1 MGHPFTVD
9 APSGDLT
16 AAAARRIVAGSL
28 RLRETCMLRQLS
40 AVALFALAG
49 AALAC
54 DDGARGK
61 SASYAPDDG
70 VPEKAAEVR
79 TTTPTKDTVA
89 APAPSNVVK
98 KPQAEPKRK
107 PLGKPLN
114 S

>member
-1 MGHPFTVD
+1 
-9 APSGDLT
+9 
-16 AAAARRIVAGSL
+16 
-28 RLRETCMLRQLS
+28 MLRKLS

-54 DDGARGK
+54 DDGGSRGK

-79 TTTPTKDTVA
+79 TTTPTKDATVVQA
-89 APAPSNVVK
+89 APVAK
-98 KPQAEPKRK
+98 KQQQAQPKRK
-107 PLGKPLN
+107 PQGKPLN

>member
-1 MGHPFTVD
+1 
-9 APSGDLT
+9 
-16 AAAARRIVAGSL
+16 
-28 RLRETCMLRQLS
+28 MLRKLF

-79 TTTPTKDTVA
+79 TTTATKETVA
-89 APAPSNVVK
+89 APAPTNVLK
-98 KPQAEPKRK
+98 KQQAETKRK
-107 PLGKPLN
+107 PQGKPL
-114 S
+114 SS